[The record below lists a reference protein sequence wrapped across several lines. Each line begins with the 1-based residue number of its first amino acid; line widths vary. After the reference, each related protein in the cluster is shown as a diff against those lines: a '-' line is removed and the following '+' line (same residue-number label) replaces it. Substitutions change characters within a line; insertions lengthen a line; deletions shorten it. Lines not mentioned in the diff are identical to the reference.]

1 MAAAETAP
9 FAGVYGMDGPGGMGC
24 AENPMR
30 LSRQGAAGPFVM
42 AWARPVAM
50 GEGREAAAL
59 TFREGRME
67 GRWLYLTN
75 VGQDVT
81 LLRFSDDFGR
91 FVLMAEVAK
100 LWTGQ
105 DDPRA
110 NFRRCPAVG
119 S

>member
-1 MAAAETAP
+1 
-9 FAGVYGMDGPGGMGC
+9 MGC

-110 NFRRCPAVG
+110 HFRRCPAVG